1 MSQWM
6 AKLRAF
12 LRKCFLE
19 NMQLSPSLTRKP
31 GTLQLAVSSHD
42 IQLQFQNCNI
52 KRLPLQKQSCDQYQ
66 HSYVVLGAWVVA
78 KDASKRRRINPRFVK
93 IPLVPF
99 VDKEPSRREIGR
111 GEGLEGRDG
120 QQLALKTWCILT
132 LYRVT
137 HHVRQNLLLTL
148 ICKLRFSIKVLT
160 LKRNFHINVNDRFW
174 RTWWVTL

>member
-6 AKLRAF
+6 ANLRAF

-93 IPLVPF
+93 IPLAPF

-111 GEGLEGRDG
+111 GEGLEGQDG
-120 QQLALKTWCILT
+120 HQQGDCRVGWNCWVITKWIAHSTLFIAVQPFLFRSPRLLA
-132 LYRVT
+132 R
-137 HHVRQNLLLTL
+137 LLTE
-148 ICKLRFSIKVLT
+148 IKTGMATRRLRGP
-160 LKRNFHINVNDRFW
+160 RRQ
-174 RTWWVTL
+174 